1 MMEVGKPPPNSLG
14 EFSMIFFLIQKK
26 WEEGGDDEEQ
36 KKNLEEWIPH
46 TGLEPSRRSRRP

>member
-36 KKNLEEWIPH
+36 KKNLEWIPH